1 VPPAVIDFAQLFAR
15 SPNPYMLLGRDL
27 RYAAANEA
35 YLKAVSVRLE
45 DLLGRHVFD
54 AFPNDPADPDNEG
67 VSRIRASFARVLAT
81 GEPDVIALIPY
92 RVPCEQGGAPEQRF
106 WSVTHTPIRDERGGV
121 SFILQHA
128 VDVTELHN
136 LKLAADSQGAQ
147 TDQREAGVLGRAQRV
162 QDQNVLLQAERQHLR
177 NLFQQAPGFVAIVRG
192 PTHIFELANTAYYRL
207 IGHREILGKPARE
220 ALPEVEGQGFFDL
233 LDRVYSTGQPFVGR
247 GMRTLLARAPD
258 APLEEAWLDFV
269 YQPIVDD
276 AGVVTGIFAQG
287 NDVTGQQRL
296 THERAALLAGE
307 QAARAAAE
315 AAEREHRFLA
325 ESIPQQVWTA
335 GPEGALDYVSRRVL
349 DYFAASSEEVLGAGW
364 LGRLHPD
371 DVPGCVQRWTA
382 SVRTGDP
389 YEIEFRLRRHDG
401 QYRWHLGRAEAFR
414 GPDGAILRWFGTNTD
429 IDEATRSRDVLRE
442 RAEYE
447 QQLIGIV
454 SHDLRN
460 PIHAI
465 GLSAALLL
473 RRGNLDPQQ
482 GSAVARISSS
492 ALRAG
497 RMIRDFLDFTQARS
511 VGRIPVEP
519 EPANLRELV
528 EQVVDEVH
536 LAHPDH
542 AATVR
547 HEGEETGRWDADRIS
562 QVVGNL
568 VGNAFQ
574 HSQPEAR
581 VTVTSRGA
589 ADAVEVEIHNEGP
602 PIPPELMARLF
613 EPFQR
618 GAGARNPNGGSLGLG
633 LFISQR
639 LAAAHG
645 GRIEVSSTAEE
656 GTRFVVRLPR
666 FAKMDD

>member
-1 VPPAVIDFAQLFAR
+1 MADRGLIDFAQLFAR

-35 YLKAVSVRLE
+35 YLKAVSARLE

-54 AFPNDPADPDNEG
+54 AFPNDPADPNNEG
-67 VSRIRASFARVLAT
+67 ASLIRASFARVLAT
-81 GEPDVIALIPY
+81 GAPDVIALIPY
-92 RVPCEQGGAPEQRF
+92 RIPSEPGGVHEQRY
-106 WSVTHTPIRDERGGV
+106 WSATHAPILDERGEV
-121 SFILQHA
+121 AFILQHT
-128 VDVTELHN
+128 VDVTELQN
-136 LKLAADSQGAQ
+136 LKRAAGSPDGATEQ
-147 TDQREAGVLGRAQRV
+147 KEAGVLGRAQRV
-162 QDQNVLLQAERQHLR
+162 QDQNVQLHAEQQHLR
-177 NLFQQAPGFVAIVRG
+177 RLFEQAPGFVAILRG
-192 PTHIFELANTAYYRL
+192 PTHVFELANAAYYRL
-207 IGHREILGKPARE
+207 IGHRDVLDKPVRE

-247 GMRTLLARAPD
+247 GMRVVVARAPD
-258 APLEEAWLDFV
+258 AALEEAWVDFV
-269 YQPIVDD
+269 YQPIVDA
-276 AGVVTGIFAQG
+276 AGAVTGIFAQG
-287 NDVTGQQRL
+287 NDVTAQQRL
-296 THERAALLAGE
+296 ADERAALLAGE

-335 GPEGALDYVSRRVL
+335 NREGALDYVSQRVL
-349 DYFAASSEEVLGAGW
+349 DYFAATSEEVLGAGW

-382 SVRTGDP
+382 SVRTGEP
-389 YEIEFRLRRHDG
+389 YEVEFRLRRHDG
-401 QYRWHLGRAEAFR
+401 QHRWHLGRAEALR
-414 GPDGAILRWFGTNTD
+414 GPDGSILRWFGTNTD
-429 IDEATRSRDVLRE
+429 IDDATRSRDVLRE

-465 GLSAALLL
+465 GMSAALLL
-473 RRGNLDPQQ
+473 RRGNLDAQQ

-497 RMIRDFLDFTQARS
+497 RMIGDFLDFTQARS
-511 VGRIPVEP
+511 VGKIPVAP
-519 EPANLRELV
+519 KPANLRELV
-528 EQVVDEVH
+528 QQVVDEVH

-547 HEGEETGRWDADRIS
+547 HEGEETGSWDADRLS
-562 QVVGNL
+562 QLIGNL

-574 HSQPEAR
+574 HSPADAR

-602 PIPPELMARLF
+602 PIPRELIGRLF

-618 GAGARNPNGGSLGLG
+618 GTGARNPGGSLGLG
-633 LFISQR
+633 LFIAQR

-645 GRIEVSSTAEE
+645 GEIEVSSTAEE

-666 FAKMDD
+666 FAKTTG